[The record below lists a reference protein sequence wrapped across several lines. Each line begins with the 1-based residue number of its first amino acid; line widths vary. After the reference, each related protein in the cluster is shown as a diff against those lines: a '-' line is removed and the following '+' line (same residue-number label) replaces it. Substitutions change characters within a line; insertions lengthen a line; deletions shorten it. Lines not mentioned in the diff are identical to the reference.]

1 MGLMYF
7 GDYVVKENT
16 DPSVVANYKNG
27 ASGFLKTHI
36 QKKKK
41 KKLKITERIC
51 YGKNIS
57 SIILI
62 LIFFYFV
69 SSFNANKIYLP

>member
-41 KKLKITERIC
+41 KKIENH
-51 YGKNIS
+51 GKN
-57 SIILI
+57 L
-62 LIFFYFV
+62 LWKEYFVDNFNFNFFYFV

>member
-41 KKLKITERIC
+41 KK
-51 YGKNIS
+51 N
-57 SIILI
+57 
-62 LIFFYFV
+62 
-69 SSFNANKIYLP
+69 

>member
-41 KKLKITERIC
+41 KNLKKR
-51 YGKNIS
+51 K
-57 SIILI
+57 
-62 LIFFYFV
+62 
-69 SSFNANKIYLP
+69 K